1 MEYRML
7 GESGIL
13 VSRLC
18 FGALTVGP
26 LQVNLAL
33 SQGAAVIRHA
43 LEAGINFID
52 TAELYDTYPYI
63 KEALQGLDKRV
74 VIATK
79 SYAYTG
85 EGMGE
90 SLNKALRSLGREY
103 IDIFLLH
110 EQESALTIRGH
121 WGAVECLVKAKEAG
135 LVRAIGIS
143 THSVEGVRAAALIP
157 EFDIIQPLINITGI
171 GIRDGGREEMLAAIR
186 EAALLGKG
194 IYGMKALG
202 GGNLL
207 DRADEALGFVFSIP
221 ELAAVAVGMSSTLEV
236 DFNAAFFT
244 NRTIPQE
251 LRARVNR
258 QNRRLIIEDW
268 CPGCGQCIK
277 RCGAGALMLVEGRAV
292 VDQSRCRLCGYCGAV
307 CPEFCIKIV

>member
-1 MEYRML
+1 ML
-7 GESGIL
+7 GKSRIL

-43 LEAGINFID
+43 LEAGVNFFD

-63 KEALQGLDKRV
+63 KEAIQGLDNQV

-85 EGMGE
+85 EDMEE
-90 SLNKALRSLGREY
+90 SIKKALRSLRREY

-121 WGAVECLVKAKEAG
+121 WEAVECLVRAKKAG

-171 GIRDGGREEMLAAIR
+171 GIRDGGREEMLAAIQ
-186 EAALLGKG
+186 EAAFLGKG

-207 DRADEALGFVFSIP
+207 DRADEALGFVLSIP
-221 ELAAVAVGMSSTLEV
+221 ELAAVAVGMSSISEV
-236 DFNAAFFT
+236 DFNVAFFT
-244 NRTIPQE
+244 GRAIPHKLRTR
-251 LRARVNR
+251 LNR
-258 QNRRLIIEDW
+258 QNRRLIIEEW
-268 CPGCGQCIK
+268 CPGCGQCVK
-277 RCGAGALMLVEGRAV
+277 RCGAGAIMLVEGRAV

-307 CPEFCIKIV
+307 CPEFCIRIV